1 MQVFWGGWKKG
12 HRWSEKTKSGT
23 KNCPQKLE
31 PVPFLTS
38 FFEKHKHA
46 HKNEM
51 QIPKK
56 EPALLFV
63 LRPTYVDIFSEIRKK
78 WFVAERLRA

>member
-1 MQVFWGGWKKG
+1 M
-12 HRWSEKTKSGT
+12 
-23 KNCPQKLE
+23 N
-31 PVPFLTS
+31 PFHFS
-38 FFEKHKHA
+38 PHFFEKHKHA